1 VATLQEYFLQGL
13 AEFNQQRYFECH
25 ETLEFLWN
33 QLEDVNE
40 RDYVQGIL
48 QVGVAL
54 YHYQRKNKPGY
65 DNLLDKGL
73 QRLGRLIAVE
83 WDMND
88 GPTRLPK
95 IDLEHFMKDVN
106 DFDNERLD
114 GWMPMVLLIPN
125 KNTPT
130 EL

>member
-1 VATLQEYFLQGL
+1 MQGI

-33 QLEDVNE
+33 QLEDMNE

-48 QVGVAL
+48 QVGVSL

-65 DNLLDKGL
+65 DNLLEKGM

-83 WDMND
+83 WDTHE
-88 GPTRLPK
+88 GPTGLPK
-95 IDLEHFMKDVN
+95 IDIVHLMKDL
-106 DFDNERLD
+106 DDLYNERLD
-114 GWMPMVLLIPN
+114 GWMPMVL
-125 KNTPT
+125 
-130 EL
+130 